1 MRNSILLIALFFS
14 LLNLY
19 ASPLDP
25 KNFVTPSENEL
36 KQNGTAGKDDLILN
50 NTYLNI
56 KPEEVDKVRKQEE
69 KVREAFD
76 RFSEKEIN
84 YKPVIRPIASM
95 DSITLHP
102 YFTFTLLL
110 PPGSIISHI
119 DSSMPMAVLK
129 FENNTVLIRP
139 NTDFKVSNMT
149 ILYNLNNTNY
159 VLNLLA
165 SFYERDKALD
175 KLNLV
180 YSYRDVPKLDD
191 LEVIN
196 AYIRENGSMPQSK
209 YSYIQI
215 DDISYRIVEDEK
227 YGNIFIDNKKYRVD
241 NNTVFK

>member
-1 MRNSILLIALFFS
+1 MKNSILLLFS
-14 LLNLY
+14 IVALNLY
-19 ASPLDP
+19 AGPLDP
-25 KNFVTPSENEL
+25 KTFLTPTENEL
-36 KQNGTAGKDDLILN
+36 KQSGMSGKEDLGLN
-50 NTYLNI
+50 NFYLNV
-56 KPEEVDKVRKQEE
+56 KPEEVEKVRKQEE

-110 PPGSIISHI
+110 PPGSTISHI

-129 FENNTVLIRP
+129 YENNTVLIRP
-139 NTDFKVSNMT
+139 NTDFKVSNIT
-149 ILYNLNNTNY
+149 IIYNLEDTNY
-159 VLNLLA
+159 VLNILA
-165 SFYERDKALD
+165 TFYERDKAMD

-180 YSYRDVPKLDD
+180 YSYRNIPKLDD

-196 AYIRENGSMPQSK
+196 AYIRENNALPTSK

-227 YGNIFIDNKKYRVD
+227 YGNIFIENKKYRVD

>member
-1 MRNSILLIALFFS
+1 MKHLIDF
-14 LLNLY
+14 
-19 ASPLDP
+19 
-25 KNFVTPSENEL
+25 L
-36 KQNGTAGKDDLILN
+36 K
-50 NTYLNI
+50 
-56 KPEEVDKVRKQEE
+56 
-69 KVREAFD
+69 
-76 RFSEKEIN
+76 KEIN

-139 NTDFKVSNMT
+139 NTDFKVSNIT

-165 SFYERDKALD
+165 SFYECDKALD

-215 DDISYRIVEDEK
+215 DDISYRIVEDDK

>member
-1 MRNSILLIALFFS
+1 MKNSILFLLFIVA
-14 LLNLY
+14 LNLY
-19 ASPLDP
+19 AGPLDP
-25 KNFVTPSENEL
+25 KTFLTPTENEL
-36 KQNGTAGKDDLILN
+36 KQSGMSGKEDLGLN
-50 NTYLNI
+50 NFYLNV
-56 KPEEVDKVRKQEE
+56 KPEEVEKVRKQEE

-110 PPGSIISHI
+110 PPGSTISHI

-129 FENNTVLIRP
+129 YENNTVLIRP
-139 NTDFKVSNMT
+139 NTDFKVSNIT
-149 ILYNLNNTNY
+149 IIYNLEDTNY
-159 VLNLLA
+159 VLNILA
-165 SFYERDKALD
+165 TFYERDKAMD

-180 YSYRDVPKLDD
+180 YSYRNIPKLDD

-196 AYIRENGSMPQSK
+196 AYIRENNALPTSK

-227 YGNIFIDNKKYRVD
+227 YGNIFIENKKYRVD